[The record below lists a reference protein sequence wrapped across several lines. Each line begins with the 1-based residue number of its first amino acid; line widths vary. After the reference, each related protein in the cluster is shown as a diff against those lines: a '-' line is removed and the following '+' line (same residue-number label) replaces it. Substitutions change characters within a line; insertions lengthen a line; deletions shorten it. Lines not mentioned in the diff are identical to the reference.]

1 MVIRGRLL
9 EKNVEKHC
17 SNLMQEFP
25 ETDLKAESKE
35 TLFFGQSFF
44 FFVFYRLYNAINRK
58 EVSFQIGLT
67 THLTI
72 IFEYL

>member
-1 MVIRGRLL
+1 
-9 EKNVEKHC
+9 
-17 SNLMQEFP
+17 MQEFP
-25 ETDLKAESKE
+25 ETYLKAESKE
-35 TLFFGQSFF
+35 TLVFGQSF

-58 EVSFQIGLT
+58 EGSFQIGLT